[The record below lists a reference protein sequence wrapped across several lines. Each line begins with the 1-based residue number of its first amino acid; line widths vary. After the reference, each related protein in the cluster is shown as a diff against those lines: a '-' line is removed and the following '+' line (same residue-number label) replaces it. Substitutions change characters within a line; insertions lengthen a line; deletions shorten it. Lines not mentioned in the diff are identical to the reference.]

1 MSSQISRKRRAKPTM
16 TQESVKRLGH
26 GWANKM
32 CAFLRAWQDQDPKVH
47 QSKPNLSGK
56 SCNHQPPRLRR
67 PGCFHQGFI
76 GKTKNAVD
84 LFLEGCYQQMV
95 PEFEILNETSK
106 YISKHSNYKSILS
119 KYKSILSKYKST
131 ISKYKILLQSTK
143 ANFQMT
149 KVYFQSTHVY
159 LQSMRM

>member
-1 MSSQISRKRRAKPTM
+1 M

-32 CAFLRAWQDQDPKVH
+32 CAFLGAWQDQDPKVH

-95 PEFEILNETSK
+95 PESWNIEWNFKVHKQTFKLQK
-106 YISKHSNYKSILS
+106 YTFQVQ
-119 KYKSILSKYKST
+119 KYTFKVQKYNFKVQD
-131 ISKYKILLQSTK
+131 LLQSTK

-159 LQSMRM
+159 LQSMSM